1 MGRWGIVTDCMA
13 SLKTI
18 KAFTEAVY
26 TSSVRC
32 CAPYYH
38 GYCLYCSDNKP
49 NDSSTLQQQGHKV
62 HDFQTQYQQRETKEF
77 TLCLSP
83 SYMRSVQRRAQSFWI
98 MFMYA
103 SMSLYGEISP
113 HICGCSKKSLLTVT
127 FWIILRW
134 DFHFSIMFK
143 ISIVFCFSLRRDL
156 LNRLMM
162 LFRWRNSHILGHFI
176 SRTIIFKVLFVIL

>member
-1 MGRWGIVTDCMA
+1 
-13 SLKTI
+13 
-18 KAFTEAVY
+18 
-26 TSSVRC
+26 
-32 CAPYYH
+32 
-38 GYCLYCSDNKP
+38 
-49 NDSSTLQQQGHKV
+49 
-62 HDFQTQYQQRETKEF
+62 
-77 TLCLSP
+77 
-83 SYMRSVQRRAQSFWI
+83 MRSVQRRAQSFWI

-103 SMSLYGEISP
+103 SMSLYGGISP

-143 ISIVFCFSLRRDL
+143 ISIVFCSSLRRDL

-176 SRTIIFKVLFVIL
+176 SRTIIFKVVIFHSVRPNNDTNCILSYGNYFTSLTSWIMRFSVGFWQWIQHILMMIVWLMYI